1 MEDAM
6 KFAAA
11 CAKRSR
17 SANFRAMAGRGPLL
31 SSPFAADS
39 RSLAALRIALG
50 AIVVWEALWLLPRAG
65 ALLSSAGVL
74 PLRALH
80 VGWPAGTQFWSLNAA
95 SGGVALQWALLLL
108 LAASGVS
115 LALGHRPQASALCC
129 WALYASLTNRNP
141 MMAHGGD
148 SLVRMELLL
157 AAFAPLGEC
166 WTLEA
171 PTTAATPR
179 PRLRSTL
186 GVAALM
192 LQPMVMYHFAG
203 ALKFGATWRTE
214 RSAVYYALH
223 VDMAVKAPAHRL
235 RAQPALC
242 RLASAL
248 TPLLEQWIAPLL
260 LLCPLSAWRDR
271 ARLIAIGALAGLQL
285 GFFGCMVLGNFP
297 FISTAAILPFYPP
310 AVWDALASATS
321 PIRRL
326 RPIWLRVH
334 RAALAGWRAA
344 GVQAPPAWDGTLGR
358 ASRALLVAIGVWVFL
373 WNAASYC
380 VNFKQFGALAR
391 PLPPSPR
398 RPDLAR
404 PSTSPLVAGTDG
416 VADLS
421 TALRCA
427 APLGVPR
434 LLLPLG
440 EVLSLH
446 QSWDLFAPDPNREDG
461 YWVIAGQLEG
471 GEMVDVAGGGGP
483 LNFEKP
489 ALPSQF
495 YGGSRWLQ
503 YYLRVWEEAREPV
516 DQPQPTPLHRSA
528 QPGRGSA
535 GAQAGG
541 DAEHRALLRAG
552 TMALPAL
559 GGGPRRVVARRS
571 SAAAARAH
579 RTGICARADA
589 AARRARAERRAAA
602 GVGGAVWREAV
613 GRGAGGRGGR
623 PDGARRCAGGGRSG
637 RRA

>member
-1 MEDAM
+1 MSRNGG
-6 KFAAA
+6 
-11 CAKRSR
+11 RSMR
-17 SANFRAMAGRGPLL
+17 RWQWAVAQPNLSARAGGGSGEEAFRAHRSPSYRSIRRCQCSSCDPALPLSSRCGTGGHPADRDSRDGGCECGEEFDETVTRGSETASANFRAMAGRSPLL

-39 RSLAALRIALG
+39 RSLAAFRIALG

-95 SGGVALQWALLLL
+95 SGGIVLQWALLLL
-108 LAASGVS
+108 LTSSGVS

-171 PTTAATPR
+171 PSTTGTAR

-192 LQPMVMYHFAG
+192 LQPVVMYHFAG

-297 FISTAAILPFYPP
+297 FISTAALLPFYPP

-344 GVQAPPAWDGTLGR
+344 GVQAPPAWEGTLGR

-391 PLPPSPR
+391 PLPPPSP
-398 RPDLAR
+398 
-404 PSTSPLVAGTDG
+404 
-416 VADLS
+416 
-421 TALRCA
+421 
-427 APLGVPR
+427 
-434 LLLPLG
+434 
-440 EVLSLH
+440 
-446 QSWDLFAPDPNREDG
+446 
-461 YWVIAGQLEG
+461 
-471 GEMVDVAGGGGP
+471 
-483 LNFEKP
+483 
-489 ALPSQF
+489 
-495 YGGSRWLQ
+495 
-503 YYLRVWEEAREPV
+503 
-516 DQPQPTPLHRSA
+516 
-528 QPGRGSA
+528 
-535 GAQAGG
+535 
-541 DAEHRALLRAG
+541 
-552 TMALPAL
+552 
-559 GGGPRRVVARRS
+559 
-571 SAAAARAH
+571 
-579 RTGICARADA
+579 
-589 AARRARAERRAAA
+589 
-602 GVGGAVWREAV
+602 
-613 GRGAGGRGGR
+613 
-623 PDGARRCAGGGRSG
+623 
-637 RRA
+637 